1 MRYRFSLLI
10 IMIVL
15 PALIFAATLTVKQDG
30 SGDYTVIQS
39 ALDAASPGDTV
50 LVYPGRYF
58 ENLTIQTNNITLMS
72 LEATTGDQAYIDS
85 TIIDGTGSVGGII
98 VGQYKTDIKIIGL
111 SITNGTSPG
120 VALGASSESLV
131 RNCKIFKRTSRT
143 GGGINV
149 GGATVTLSGVKIF
162 DNYALQLGG
171 GLYASEPSG
180 HNTNITFDPVNRC
193 SI

>member
-1 MRYRFSLLI
+1 
-10 IMIVL
+10 MIVL

-85 TIIDGTGSVGGII
+85 TVIDGDNVNPCII
-98 VGQYKTDIKIIGL
+98 IAQHAANNSIIGF
-111 SITNGTSPG
+111 SITKGNRSDG
-120 VALGASSESLV
+120 
-131 RNCKIFKRTSRT
+131 N
-143 GGGINV
+143 GGGYQ
-149 GGATVTLSGVKIF
+149 S
-162 DNYALQLGG
+162 D
-171 GLYASEPSG
+171 
-180 HNTNITFDPVNRC
+180 
-193 SI
+193 